1 MKERFRPRSL
11 ARSRGHQSSRSPR
24 WSAGP
29 TGRGGYAHYTDQ
41 AAVEGSGAGRLVGRC
56 FSSWLR
62 RRLFATAQPSSSAPA
77 GYQSAGGDRGGG
89 AQVSALRRVRPRRG
103 GVIRRARRCRG
114 LRDGLL
120 VGSDVTAEFVDADR
134 PSSFHPLDGRDQQRQ
149 PVTFERRTSRCFHS
163 HGGHGC
169 RRADPASRLGYRQ
182 GRSAFIWGIMRAAVT
197 AVSSSLNVASRA
209 AALTA
214 GMSSRASECCATS
227 AASRTGANG
236 AACRRRSTRHR
247 LAGPPTSACRG

>member
-1 MKERFRPRSL
+1 MASAVVVRDGAAIVFCSCGLPVPREVI
-11 ARSRGHQSSRSPR
+11 
-24 WSAGP
+24 
-29 TGRGGYAHYTDQ
+29 
-41 AAVEGSGAGRLVGRC
+41 AVAVCRY
-56 FSSWLR
+56 LR
-62 RRLFATAQPSSSAPA
+62 YGVSDRDVEELFAE
-77 GYQSAGGDRGGG
+77 RGVVVDYVTVYWWV
-89 AQVSALRRVRPRRG
+89 QTF
-103 GVIRRARRCRG
+103 
-114 LRDGLL
+114 
-120 VGSDVTAEFVDADR
+120 TAEFIDADR

-182 GRSAFIWGIMRAAVT
+182 GRSAFIWASMRAAVT

-214 GMSSRASECCATS
+214 GVSSRASECCATS

-247 LAGPPTSACRG
+247 LAGPPTSACRGSSGTRQASAIVGRPTSFAFRQPPP